1 MPAGPGHR
9 WAERVRWRSE
19 DGLAALELAILTPFV
34 IAMLLTVVG
43 FGRYVHGKQVA
54 DQSASAAARAAS
66 LTNSPGAATQAARGA
81 AKEVLDNAGISC
93 DTFSIDPDTSQF
105 HNGGRVSVTVACT
118 ASLSGLALAGLPGSV
133 TLTSTATA
141 PIESYRDLSTSGG

>member
-1 MPAGPGHR
+1 MAWFARRSAGG
-9 WAERVRWRSE
+9 SE

-54 DQSASAAARAAS
+54 DQSASAAVRAAA
-66 LTNSPGAATQAARGA
+66 LANTPGGAGSQADAAARNI
-81 AKEVLDNAGISC
+81 LDNAGISC
-93 DTFSIDPDTSQF
+93 SSFQTTPDTSEF
-105 HNGGRVSVTVACT
+105 RAGGQVRVTVRCT

-141 PIESYRDLSTSGG
+141 PIENFRDLGG